1 MKKKVIITVS
11 SVAIATILGL
21 GIYHSNAAQA
31 EPKLSRGEIEALVTS
46 QYPGTITEMELEKG
60 FNKVIYEVEVES
72 DGMEYEIKLDGN
84 TGEVIKIEQRELRAS
99 AEGST
104 NVAVSEK
111 NNTSSDDS
119 RTKTDDKKEST
130 DKTNDDT
137 TVPKEDDGTD
147 DKDKEKVAVQPDE
160 RNTEKNAN
168 EKKTAIDSEA
178 AMEIALAEFEGT
190 IKEIDLDEDDGRLIY
205 EIEIKGTA
213 GEAELDIDAY
223 TGEIISISI
232 DTELGT
238 SIDDNDDDDD
248 DDRDDN

>member
-1 MKKKVIITVS
+1 MKKKVIMTVS
-11 SVAIATILGL
+11 SVAIATVLGL

-119 RTKTDDKKEST
+119 GAKTDDKNEST

-190 IKEIDLDEDDGRLIY
+190 IKELDLDEDDGRLIY

-248 DDRDDN
+248 DDDD